1 MPKVKKPYKKR
12 KTKKHEAKTKN
23 KNKNKNII
31 KINVSNQGSGGGSGS
46 STIPI
51 PYPISSQMFPTN
63 QPLNI
68 YNTMSRNPY
77 DTVYNPPEKVFQEEP
92 KKITNEPNPE
102 PISLKFRN
110 PFNPENDFSL
120 KSQLDQLR
128 ENEEAK
134 LMEIEDK
141 NIIDILRE
149 NEEAKLME
157 IEDKNVLLKKK
168 INRNRENEIRR
179 QLKYQGKTNKQIGQL
194 IRGMK
199 KRGEI

>member
-31 KINVSNQGSGGGSGS
+31 KINVSNQSGGGGGS

-77 DTVYNPPEKVFQEEP
+77 DIEYKEPVFNHNL
-92 KKITNEPNPE
+92 I
-102 PISLKFRN
+102 
-110 PFNPENDFSL
+110 
-120 KSQLDQLR
+120 
-128 ENEEAK
+128 
-134 LMEIEDK
+134 
-141 NIIDILRE
+141 
-149 NEEAKLME
+149 
-157 IEDKNVLLKKK
+157 NVLLK
-168 INRNRENEIRR
+168 
-179 QLKYQGKTNKQIGQL
+179 LKPGNWQVA
-194 IRGMK
+194 
-199 KRGEI
+199 